1 MPELQNGF
9 RKSGVSLSQSRP
21 KSFVRLLLVMTTK
34 HLTLMGLKWKDIDF
48 AAATMRAL
56 AHPLR
61 LSILQYII
69 DNKTPS
75 VKDIY
80 KGLDLEQSN
89 TSQHLTILKEVDLV
103 RADRAGRKMIYSVNT
118 DRLGYIHG
126 LVEKYIQEAE
136 K

>member
-1 MPELQNGF
+1 
-9 RKSGVSLSQSRP
+9 
-21 KSFVRLLLVMTTK
+21 
-34 HLTLMGLKWKDIDF
+34 MGLKWKDIDF

-89 TSQHLTILKEVDLV
+89 TSQHLTILKGVDLV
-103 RADRAGRKMIYSVNT
+103 RADRAGRKMIYTVNT

>member
-1 MPELQNGF
+1 
-9 RKSGVSLSQSRP
+9 
-21 KSFVRLLLVMTTK
+21 
-34 HLTLMGLKWKDIDF
+34 MGLKWRNLEF

-69 DNKTPS
+69 DNNMPS

-89 TSQHLTILKEVDLV
+89 TSQHLTILKDVELV
-103 RADRAGRKMIYSVNT
+103 RAERAGRKMIYTVNT
-118 DRLGYIHG
+118 DRLGYIQE
-126 LVEKYIQEAE
+126 LIDKYMADSS

>member
-21 KSFVRLLLVMTTK
+21 KSFVRLLLTK